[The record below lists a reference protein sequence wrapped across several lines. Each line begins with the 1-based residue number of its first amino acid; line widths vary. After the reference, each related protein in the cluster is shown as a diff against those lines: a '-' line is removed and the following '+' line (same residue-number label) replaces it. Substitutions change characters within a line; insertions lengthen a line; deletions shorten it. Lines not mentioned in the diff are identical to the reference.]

1 MKTLNILDFE
11 SLDELVNELIEDIS
25 DEDEFTSATVVCDT
39 DMAFKLLRRLFEIDK
54 RFHPEFIDIDTVDYD
69 GFYYLSIAN
78 NYTVS
83 CEAINHNGTCYDSEC
98 NYTYIQDSVPQSM
111 VKHFGNDWK
120 VVFGIDE

>member
-83 CEAINHNGTCYDSEC
+83 CEAIIIMELVM
-98 NYTYIQDSVPQSM
+98 IASVIIHIFKIPF
-111 VKHFGNDWK
+111 HRAW
-120 VVFGIDE
+120 